1 MEYEISENENLQ
13 SINENYILHDIK
25 FKYPKSLIIKT
36 LTEHQKKYIN
46 FICFIEYYS
55 EFLFIHDCIVNELL
69 LIDTP
74 CENIRFKIKDIE
86 NTGYKF
92 IKHRKINI
100 ITYNS
105 IRDLNPLFYIK
116 KIPKQMVEYTLLKLI
131 DTNPE
136 LFRNICQNYYTPIAS
151 YIDMKL
157 YNFSDYPFK
166 WIKRN

>member
-1 MEYEISENENLQ
+1 M
-13 SINENYILHDIK
+13 
-25 FKYPKSLIIKT
+25 
-36 LTEHQKKYIN
+36 TEHQKKYIN
-46 FICFIEYYS
+46 FICCVLNIIQNFY
-55 EFLFIHDCIVNELL
+55 LWHDCIVNEIL

-74 CENIRFKIKDIE
+74 RENIRFKIKDIE

-100 ITYNS
+100 IVHIIVLEILILYF
-105 IRDLNPLFYIK
+105 ILK

-157 YNFSDYPFK
+157 YNYSDYPLNGLRE
-166 WIKRN
+166 IKYT